1 MMIKI
6 SQDGGN
12 VLCCVVRSSQQ
23 QGEDLHGFR
32 LDAEGYSPGGLGP
45 GVPRQLHQVR
55 QGGVEADGRGDS
67 HSGCP
72 LYSDHGPSWR
82 GLHPRNDKH
91 FLSQFYP
98 THSSNLNW
106 GVIILFV
113 SEMKCLSAQPWAR
126 CCWMTLHPPPRLPGV
141 TRLSTATRQ
150 RFATK
155 SEVWSL
161 ERRGLTPEYF
171 VSECWSLF
179 SSWRNTDRLR
189 QNPGRLRGNVWIKLF
204 IRFSFDDKYLIKQYL
219 ISIRIH

>member
-32 LDAEGYSPGGLGP
+32 LDAEGYSPGGPGP

-98 THSSNLNW
+98 AHSSNLNW

-113 SEMKCLSAQPWAR
+113 SEMKCLPTQPWAR

-155 SEVWSL
+155 SEV
-161 ERRGLTPEYF
+161 
-171 VSECWSLF
+171 
-179 SSWRNTDRLR
+179 
-189 QNPGRLRGNVWIKLF
+189 LRGEASHLSTLWASADRSSPHDEIQTDSDRIQGDCEEMFELN
-204 IRFSFDDKYLIKQYL
+204 FSLDLASMIN
-219 ISIRIH
+219 I